1 MVCMLTFIH
10 AFNFLLKYYSC
21 HFYGVLTLR
30 TPGFLNPA
38 LFTLLLLVTVFNN
51 GVGIRRHEDS
61 SAQESVC
68 I

>member
-1 MVCMLTFIH
+1 MLTFIH

-21 HFYGVLTLR
+21 SIYRVLKLR

-38 LFTLLLLVTVFNN
+38 LFTLLLFVTVFNN
-51 GVGIRRHEDS
+51 GEGIRRHEDG
-61 SAQESVC
+61 SAQESFC